1 MGKMSDNK
9 SYRVLSIL
17 SQLQQ
22 GKTVNKE
29 RESIR
34 YQVAERTIQRD
45 IADIQCFLQDQA
57 SETGEIQEVIFDRK
71 INGYRLEKKI
81 KSEFEPKELLAV
93 CKILL
98 ESRALVK
105 EELFPILHKL
115 MRCCVREE
123 DQQQMEEFLK
133 NEMYHYT
140 ELHHGKKLL
149 DRLWILEQAVREH
162 RYIEIQY
169 KKLKDSAVVQRKV
182 KPVGIMFSE
191 FYFYMTAYIENTE
204 KKKDSSCS
212 GDTFPSPTIY
222 RIDRLEKLSIL
233 PEHFQVPYRDRFEE
247 GEFRKR
253 IQFMYGGKLRTL
265 RLKCTR
271 QSLEA
276 VLDRLPTAEVVKE
289 TEDGEFVVQAE
300 VFGDG
305 VDMWLKG
312 QGDSVISIN

>member
-1 MGKMSDNK
+1 MEKMSDNK

-81 KSEFEPKELLAV
+81 KSEFEPRELLAV

-98 ESRALVK
+98 ESRALMK

-191 FYFYMTAYIENTE
+191 LYFYRTAYIE
-204 KKKDSSCS
+204 
-212 GDTFPSPTIY
+212 
-222 RIDRLEKLSIL
+222 
-233 PEHFQVPYRDRFEE
+233 
-247 GEFRKR
+247 
-253 IQFMYGGKLRTL
+253 
-265 RLKCTR
+265 
-271 QSLEA
+271 
-276 VLDRLPTAEVVKE
+276 
-289 TEDGEFVVQAE
+289 
-300 VFGDG
+300 
-305 VDMWLKG
+305 
-312 QGDSVISIN
+312 